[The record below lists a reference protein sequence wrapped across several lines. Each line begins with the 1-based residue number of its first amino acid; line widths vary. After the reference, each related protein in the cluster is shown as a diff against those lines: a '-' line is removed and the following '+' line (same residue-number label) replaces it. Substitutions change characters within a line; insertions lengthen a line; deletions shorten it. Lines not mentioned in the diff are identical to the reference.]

1 MSDAVVIFEE
11 KATND
16 GHLVGVAT
24 LNAPKALN
32 ALSLEMIDLLY
43 PQLLE
48 WQDND
53 KVVAVWLQGSG
64 DKAFCAGGDIVQ
76 LYNSMVEHPGGPNPY
91 AEKFFTDEYRL
102 DYLIHTYSKPF
113 ILWGNGIVMG
123 GGLGL
128 TAGASHRVVTESS
141 RIAMP
146 EITIGLYPDVGGS
159 YFLNRMP
166 GRTGLFLGLT
176 GASINAADALFV
188 GLADRFV
195 THDKRDAVMGDLLA
209 AGWDA
214 DAEQVVN
221 RVLRQRE
228 KESQSA
234 LPESNVRNQ
243 FDLIQQVTDADDV
256 SGLVENITSVSTDD
270 KWFSKAA
277 GALAAGSPTAMHLI
291 VRQLKLTRQM
301 SLAEVF
307 RAELDL
313 SVQAA
318 NKGEFAEG
326 IRALLIDKDREPKWH
341 AATLADVE
349 VSWIDGFFQSPW
361 EGEHPL
367 TDLY

>member
-209 AGWDA
+209 AGWDT

-256 SGLVENITSVSTDD
+256 AGLVENITSVSTED
-270 KWFSKAA
+270 KWFSRAA
-277 GALAAGSPTAMHLI
+277 GSLAAGSPTAMNLI

-318 NKGEFAEG
+318 HKGEFAEG
-326 IRALLIDKDREPKWH
+326 IRALLIDKDRAPKWH

-349 VSWIDGFFQSPW
+349 NSWIDGFFQSPW

-367 TDLY
+367 ADLY